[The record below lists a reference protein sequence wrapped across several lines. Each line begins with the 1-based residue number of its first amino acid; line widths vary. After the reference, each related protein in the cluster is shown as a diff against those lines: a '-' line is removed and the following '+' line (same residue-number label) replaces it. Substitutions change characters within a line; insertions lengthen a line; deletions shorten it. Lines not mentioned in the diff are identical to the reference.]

1 MLLVLIGQ
9 FCFSYQAEQLMR
21 LRAWHY
27 YKTLSKL
34 QQPTEARKP
43 TPTAIKELEGNPG
56 KRPLNTKEPKPEKK
70 APSCPKWLEPEAK
83 KEWRRLAKQMEQIGI
98 LRMRRKYRPKR

>member
-1 MLLVLIGQ
+1 MATRG
-9 FCFSYQAEQLMR
+9 
-21 LRAWHY
+21 
-27 YKTLSKL
+27 
-34 QQPTEARKP
+34 RKP

-56 KRPLNTKEPKPEKK
+56 KRPLNTKEPKPVKK

-98 LRMRRKYRPKR
+98 LTEVDMAAIKL